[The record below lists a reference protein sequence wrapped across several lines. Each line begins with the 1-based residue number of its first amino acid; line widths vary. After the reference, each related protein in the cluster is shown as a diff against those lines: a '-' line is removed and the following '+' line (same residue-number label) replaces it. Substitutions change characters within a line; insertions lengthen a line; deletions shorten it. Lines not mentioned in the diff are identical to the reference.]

1 MLKGKPFTLFYK
13 ALLSYPVAGKAT
25 RKCPQLYVHWSS
37 RLLLTRNQHRLIQ
50 KQQKFSLQH
59 NCFSTLLSQQGRQ
72 ATIQLK
78 QLLLFCLFYDEVVLK
93 WLLARTFDRFHKCC
107 DPKINVISWPPNSK
121 YSSPFRHMGC
131 LIKSL
136 RPRIHVRF
144 LFAHLLGQ
152 FCFNRELRFLCCS
165 LLAMFCWVVEY
176 ITVINHLL

>member
-1 MLKGKPFTLFYK
+1 M
-13 ALLSYPVAGKAT
+13 
-25 RKCPQLYVHWSS
+25 
-37 RLLLTRNQHRLIQ
+37 
-50 KQQKFSLQH
+50 
-59 NCFSTLLSQQGRQ
+59 
-72 ATIQLK
+72 
-78 QLLLFCLFYDEVVLK
+78 LLFCLFYDEVVLK

-176 ITVINHLL
+176 IYSNKSPSLISFNSLFVVFDRSWFLNFLFMCFNIWIRVVNLILLHLLKRIWCSG